1 MRAGTENVPGIV
13 GMGAAVEEG
22 FKNMYKKNL
31 KTANVRDYFLSRIEN
46 EIEDVRLNGAEPGN
60 ERLPGNLNISFKG
73 IEGETLL
80 IILDMNGICASAGF
94 SLQYRE
100 PGFPM

>member
-1 MRAGTENVPGIV
+1 
-13 GMGAAVEEG
+13 MGAAVDEG

-80 IILDMNGICASAGF
+80 VHFLYHRQRLINVEFIHIERVLRQVQPAIQEN
-94 SLQYRE
+94 R
-100 PGFPM
+100 GFPM